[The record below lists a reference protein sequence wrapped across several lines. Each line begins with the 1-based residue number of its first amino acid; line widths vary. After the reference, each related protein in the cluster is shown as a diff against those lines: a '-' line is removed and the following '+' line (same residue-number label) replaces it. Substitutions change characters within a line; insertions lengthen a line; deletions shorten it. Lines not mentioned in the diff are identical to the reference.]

1 MSLPSLSMEPG
12 KARARSWCAQGPWQA
27 RDETKRILRL
37 NYHRHLRGSPVACD
51 MWQGGGHASHQHHR
65 KRSGEDVEDV
75 KLHSSPE
82 LREQRFL
89 RQRVAYMRG
98 LASSDVR
105 SCINPCL
112 GITTTRRMASM
123 YLGPV

>member
-1 MSLPSLSMEPG
+1 M
-12 KARARSWCAQGPWQA
+12 
-27 RDETKRILRL
+27 
-37 NYHRHLRGSPVACD
+37 
-51 MWQGGGHASHQHHR
+51 
-65 KRSGEDVEDV
+65 

-89 RQRVAYMRG
+89 RQRVTRMRG

-123 YLGPV
+123 YLFDTCLWSVQHNIVVSVKSRC